1 MKNLKN
7 KVFFTLLCIINLSIL
22 IIIGA
27 FNMQTYFE
35 QKRSVENS
43 LRIST
48 RPMNS
53 KKVTDEFKGPDA
65 KPKDDEKSLD
75 ENVKFMDRVI
85 YTVLIDDEDNIK
97 DIINHSNNEIESS
110 KITSVA
116 EKILTSDNIEEKFIG
131 NLYFEDYSYSY
142 VKGNSLTILDNSS
155 IKKSLLSSLKV
166 SVAILAVSEIF
177 VLLICKLITS
187 WIIKPVKESFEKQKR
202 FIADA
207 SHELKTPLSVI
218 VASSELLE
226 KNKDETKWIKNIK
239 RECSRMNLLI
249 TDLLE
254 LASSENVR
262 DEVLEIGNISKIVE
276 LTTLTF
282 EGRAFEKGIKIKT
295 SIKPDIMLKCD
306 EKGIKQL
313 VEILLDNAVS
323 HSKNKDDVEIS
334 LDEKGSFVSLIVK
347 NYGDKIPRGE
357 EDKIFERFYRV
368 DKSRNR
374 DENRYGLGLSIAKNI
389 VNKHNAKISA
399 SSENNTTTFK
409 VVFKK

>member
-1 MKNLKN
+1 MQNLKN

-43 LRIST
+43 LRMST

-65 KPKDDEKSLD
+65 KPQDDEKSLD

-116 EKILTSDNIEEKFIG
+116 EKILTSDNIKEKFIG

-334 LDEKGSFVSLIVK
+334 LDEKGNFINLIVK
-347 NYGDKIPRGE
+347 NYGDEIPKGE
-357 EDKIFERFYRV
+357 EEKIFERFYRV

-374 DENRYGLGLSIAKNI
+374 KESRYGLGLAIAKNI
-389 VNKHNAKISA
+389 VQNHNGKISA
-399 SSENNTTTFK
+399 MSNNNITTFK
-409 VVFKK
+409 VLFKK